1 MNYWHVQR
9 RWLGGSYV
17 EGTLYSFI
25 LASQALYKV
34 NIILILELR
43 KWKLRERKH
52 FIGVT
57 QLVSGQRQHTDQAS
71 LMESPHTHFAQ
82 QEVLWV
88 PWTLQALWDEAVP
101 FRKWPPK
108 TRRGPEKENNF
119 FFFQMIPRWLTLSCH
134 SAPSFHVLILIYQI

>member
-1 MNYWHVQR
+1 MQR
-9 RWLGGSYV
+9 QWLGGSMWRH
-17 EGTLYSFI
+17 FI
-25 LASQALYKV
+25 LLHLASQALYKV
-34 NIILILELR
+34 NMILILELR

-52 FIGVT
+52 FRGI
-57 QLVSGQRQHTDQAS
+57 LSWWWPEALCHTDQAS

-108 TRRGPEKENNF
+108 TRRGPEKEKQ